1 MIEIESN
8 SVTFVPLKVHAILTA
23 PWRYADGS
31 SLTEWFHLGDYV
43 VVGLCAEALDDTRPF
58 GKICEL

>member
-8 SVTFVPLKVHAILTA
+8 SVTFVPPRVHAIPTT
-23 PWRYADGS
+23 PWLYADIS
-31 SLTEWFHLGDYV
+31 SLTEWFHFGDYV
-43 VVGLCAEALDDTRPF
+43 VVGLCAEALDDTRPL